1 MRVTEKWP
9 SMSTQI
15 SAVLLSET
23 VRYVGRVISAYLG
36 MAELLV
42 ELYDINQDIYVV
54 IT

>member
-9 SMSTQI
+9 SMSI
-15 SAVLLSET
+15 LSET

-36 MAELLV
+36 IAELLV
-42 ELYDINQDIYVV
+42 ELYDINQNIYVV